1 MSYSAHFNRVVYADN
16 RATVEEVTTQIKNDI
31 VKRLSEA
38 WRTNDRLTT
47 AGTQRDLAPHGFL
60 SQIPKTNDQVEVCL
74 RVECQGGGESC
85 KAEAVSCLVVPE
97 AVGCLTVVAEA
108 VSCQVR

>member
-16 RATVEEVTTQIKNDI
+16 RATVEEVTMQIKNHI

-38 WRTNDRLTT
+38 WTKDRLTT
-47 AGTQRDLAPHGFL
+47 AGSQTDLAPHGFL

-85 KAEAVSCLVVPE
+85 KAEAVSTRSAGFSARE
-97 AVGCLTVVAEA
+97 
-108 VSCQVR
+108 